1 MAAVTAPAAAA
12 AAADDDAGGVTTG
25 GARRGGR
32 TRAVGRG
39 RGVVG
44 PHGEVLMGRGKSR
57 CTQGCAKSVYLSI
70 FSYLGD
76 LFRHRK
82 IAFLTHVL
90 DSLLKRGLTHP

>member
-39 RGVVG
+39 RGVRWGLTAKCSWAEGRVS
-44 PHGEVLMGRGKSR
+44 VLRG
-57 CTQGCAKSVYLSI
+57 VLVNV
-70 FSYLGD
+70 F
-76 LFRHRK
+76 
-82 IAFLTHVL
+82 THV
-90 DSLLKRGLTHP
+90 

>member
-39 RGVVG
+39 RGVRWGLTAKCSCG
-44 PHGEVLMGRGKSR
+44 PREE
-57 CTQGCAKSVYLSI
+57 SVYS
-70 FSYLGD
+70 G
-76 LFRHRK
+76 
-82 IAFLTHVL
+82 VC
-90 DSLLKRGLTHP
+90 